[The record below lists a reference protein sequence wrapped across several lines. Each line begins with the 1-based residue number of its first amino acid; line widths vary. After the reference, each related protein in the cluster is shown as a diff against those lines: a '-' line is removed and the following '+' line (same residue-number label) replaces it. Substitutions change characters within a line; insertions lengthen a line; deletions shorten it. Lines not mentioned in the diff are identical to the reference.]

1 MIILRTVEGSNVA
14 KTSSGVPLNEGS
26 SKVGGE
32 LVFARL
38 ATARFK
44 LSSGMARFQVSIPVG
59 DA

>member
-44 LSSGMARFQVSIPVG
+44 LSIFDLKSLQMI
-59 DA
+59 DKKL